1 MLSVNTTSH
10 GKVLLSPSLTTLIV
24 PEIAH
29 HDARILIV
37 PLYEDKLLQ
46 VLLGR
51 VPIQSD
57 LGFAR
62 PGCRSLAVR
71 RRTVHVQSL

>member
-1 MLSVNTTSH
+1 MLSVDTTSH
-10 GKVLLSPSLTTLIV
+10 GKALSSPSLTIPIV

-62 PGCRSLAVR
+62 PGCRSLNVR
-71 RRTVHVQSL
+71 RETAHVRSL